1 METTKKLKITYA
13 RSSGFDPFFKNVTK
27 GSVIIIPA
35 KAFAGGGFGDIYH
48 AISFNGKKS
57 PLEQVVKIFK
67 DARNEHGWRTISELQ
82 EAIIKRRELSEDLGR
97 NFLDDHPCFI
107 GFPQLIFEGV
117 IEGEKVRGHITV
129 NLISLGCT
137 SLDRILPLGEDKTND
152 RINYLKRKAID
163 RVVMA
168 YQLADC
174 FNILHDIH
182 YIHADI
188 TPDNIMVSKT
198 EPLCVLID
206 YDSGV
211 IVRDS
216 PDDNPITYGKLTGDW
231 TPPEVQIEF
240 REKGFD
246 SISITHHMDLWSI
259 AAAVH
264 NLIFGF
270 PHLFLKY
277 PTHPVYEIYAS
288 KYPNWPDINLDD
300 SSLKFNTNRE
310 NYEFYRLKVFESLE
324 MSEVTVKEFRRTFTK
339 GIFQP
344 EYRTEV
350 DIWVFRLRR
359 EIGEGKL
366 SQVKTPKW
374 SDIIK
379 NQLPKRGS
387 NKKTAVP
394 ETSLTED
401 NPSHVHQKKKESDKK
416 ESTIL
421 SHSKNISSR
430 DTTTQ
435 QPTERDK
442 QGFQSYINELLSDLV
457 NGKESLDKHKSIL
470 SSWASK
476 IGFEGKDYLQN
487 FQDSVIILK
496 NAIKNKTISN
506 VDYHILIYL
515 AKRIDLERKSIDKLL
530 KPVKRK

>member
-1 METTKKLKITYA
+1 METRKKLRITYA
-13 RSSGFDPFFKNVTK
+13 KSTGFDPFFNKVTK
-27 GSVIIIPA
+27 GSDIIIPA

-48 AISFNGKKS
+48 AISFNGEKS
-57 PLEQVVKIFK
+57 PLEQVVKIFR
-67 DARNEHGWRTISELQ
+67 DERNEHGWRTISELQ
-82 EAIIKRRELSEDLGR
+82 EAIIKRRELSEDQGR

-117 IEGEKVRGHITV
+117 IEREKVRGHITV

-137 SLDRILPLGEDKTND
+137 SLDKILPLGEDKTND

-174 FNILHDIH
+174 FNVLHDIH

-188 TPDNIMVSKT
+188 TPDNIMVSLTK
-198 EPLCVLID
+198 PLCVLID

-231 TPPEVQIEF
+231 TPPEVQIES
-240 REKGFD
+240 REIGFG

-259 AAAVH
+259 AAAIH

-270 PHLFLKY
+270 PHLFLKH
-277 PTHPVYEIYAS
+277 PTCPVYKIYAE
-288 KYPNWPDINLDD
+288 KHKNWPDIDLDD
-300 SSLKFNTNRE
+300 HSIEFNTNRE
-310 NYEFYRLKVFESLE
+310 NYEFYRHKVFESLE
-324 MSEVTVKEFRRTFTK
+324 LSDGTIKEFRCTFTK

-344 EYRTEV
+344 EYRTEI
-350 DIWVFRLRR
+350 DIWVYRLSR

-366 SQVKTPKW
+366 SQIKTPKW
-374 SDIIK
+374 TDIIK
-379 NQLPKRGS
+379 NHLPKRGS
-387 NKKTAVP
+387 NKKAVIP
-394 ETSLTED
+394 ETSLAVD
-401 NPSHVHQKKKESDKK
+401 NPSHVHLKKKVSEKK

-421 SHSKNISSR
+421 HQSKNTSSH
-430 DTTTQ
+430 DNTTQ

-442 QGFQSYINELLSDLV
+442 QRFQSYINELLSDLV

-476 IGFEGKDYLQN
+476 TGFVGEEYLQN
-487 FQDSVIILK
+487 FQDFVLILK

-506 VDYHILIYL
+506 VDYRILILL
-515 AKRIDLERKSIDKLL
+515 AKSIDIEWKSIDKML
-530 KPVKRK
+530 KSVKRK